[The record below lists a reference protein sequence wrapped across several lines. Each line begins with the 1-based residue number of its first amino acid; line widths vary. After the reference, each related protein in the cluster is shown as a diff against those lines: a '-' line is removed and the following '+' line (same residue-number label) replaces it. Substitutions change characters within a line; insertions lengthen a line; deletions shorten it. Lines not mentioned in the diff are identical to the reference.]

1 MIVSL
6 YVTVAWRVAQVGRH
20 FVKDV
25 QVHVKLMTP
34 VMYLSEVQGPFEEGV
49 FLLSGISPKCTVDD
63 VIQFFSTPDVD
74 SEVQQVIFTQQP
86 GVAMLE
92 FDYPPPGNGCL
103 YITSR
108 NTLYL
113 SRFR

>member
-6 YVTVAWRVAQVGRH
+6 HVTVATRVAQNGRH

-34 VMYLSEVQGPFEEGV
+34 VMYLSEVQGPFEDGV
-49 FLLSGISPKCTVDD
+49 FLLSGISPMCTGED
-63 VIQFFSTPDVD
+63 VRKFFSPDVD
-74 SEVQQVIFTQQP
+74 SEVQEVIFTQQP
-86 GVAMLE
+86 GVAVLE

-103 YITSR
+103 
-108 NTLYL
+108 
-113 SRFR
+113 